1 MHGTALCQQHAS
13 PVLRG
18 KTFVPAVLLRAL
30 PLPHISDEYGGPRPQ
45 SKVLSLRSF
54 TTAARAGR
62 ALRFIGDTVLF
73 KVVTDQLPDH
83 LRRCQILSRA
93 QFFKRCLFHRVD
105 QNCESSA
112 FRFHGSKQK

>member
-1 MHGTALCQQHAS
+1 VQEGETREARAGQKSVRLY
-13 PVLRG
+13 
-18 KTFVPAVLLRAL
+18 AVVEGAAAGIGHHSGRC
-30 PLPHISDEYGGPRPQ
+30 PQ
-45 SKVLSLRSF
+45 PKVLKLLSF

-62 ALRFIGDTVLF
+62 ALRLVGDAVLF
-73 KVVTDQLPDH
+73 KVITDQLPDH

-93 QFFKRCLFHRVD
+93 QLFKRCLFHRVD